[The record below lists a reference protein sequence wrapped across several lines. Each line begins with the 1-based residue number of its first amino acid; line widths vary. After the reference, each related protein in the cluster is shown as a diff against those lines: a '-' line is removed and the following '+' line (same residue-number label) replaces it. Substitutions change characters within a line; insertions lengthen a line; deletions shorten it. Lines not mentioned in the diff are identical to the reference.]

1 MCSSSEETRHKPQEL
16 RECWRDGRGGEM
28 SSRDAFGGLFAA
40 FTVCGVLVAS
50 FASAQPDTDE
60 VLPIDFVMALR
71 LADERNL
78 DVAIFLERVAEAT
91 AKLRQART
99 LAVPTLRVG
108 TSYARHT
115 GNLQETGGQV
125 LDVDRVSEFRGFG
138 AGAVGAGDV
147 QAAGLSLE
155 IDIADAVFQRLVAEQ
170 NQAAARAASDANRNR
185 VLLDV
190 ATAYLQVLYAR
201 TEMAIV
207 TDSLRRAAEL
217 ARVTLDYAEAGEGLL
232 ADAEMA
238 AVQPLVWQ
246 RRRLAASEKLE
257 AANVD
262 LARLLHLDPG
272 LHLEPL
278 EETIPVLEIFS
289 PEEDL
294 DALVAQALEGRPE
307 TEQYEALLG
316 AAEDDLTSE
325 RYSLFIPRVSLNYSS
340 GSFGGAPGSSV
351 EDLRHRDDLAVMLY
365 WQFDQ
370 FGFANKGRI
379 DAKRSRLRQLELQR
393 QQLDDVI
400 VADVRDAY
408 ARILSL
414 GEQME
419 FTAMAAEKAERA
431 YMLNRERIFENE
443 GLPLETLQAMQALAD
458 VQLMNLES
466 VVGYSVAQIQ
476 LHTALGNPVGD
487 EQ

>member
-1 MCSSSEETRHKPQEL
+1 MAAEVEMGGRETFESIRFRIL
-16 RECWRDGRGGEM
+16 AVC
-28 SSRDAFGGLFAA
+28 AA
-40 FTVCGVLVAS
+40 VLAAS
-50 FASAQPDTDE
+50 FASAQPPADE
-60 VLPIDFVMALR
+60 ALPIDFGVALR

-78 DVAIFLERVAEAT
+78 DVAIFLERVAEA
-91 AKLRQART
+91 AAQLRQSRT

-108 TSYARHT
+108 TSYSRHS

-125 LDVDRVSEFRGFG
+125 LEVDRVSEFRGFG
-138 AGAVGAGDV
+138 AGAVGAGDI

-155 IDIADAVFQRLVAEQ
+155 VDIAEAIFQRLVAEQ
-170 NQAAARAASDANRNR
+170 NEAAARAAFQANRHK

-190 ATAYLQVLYAR
+190 ATAYLQLLYAR
-201 TEMAIV
+201 AELAIA

-238 AVQPLVWQ
+238 AVQPLVWE
-246 RRRLAASEKLE
+246 RRRLAAAEKLD

-272 LHLEPL
+272 VRLEPL
-278 EETIPVLEIFS
+278 EEAIPVMEIFS
-289 PEEDL
+289 AEEDL
-294 DALVAQALEGRPE
+294 DALLARALDRRPE
-307 TEQYEALLG
+307 VEQYEALVS

-325 RYSLFIPRVSLNYSS
+325 RYGLFIPRVSLNYSS
-340 GSFGGAPGSSV
+340 GDFGGAPGSSV
-351 EDLRHRDDLAVMLY
+351 GGLRHRDDLALMLY

-370 FGFANKGRI
+370 LGFANKGRI
-379 DAKRSRLRQLELQR
+379 DEKRSRLRQLELR
-393 QQLDDVI
+393 REQLDDVI
-400 VADVRDAY
+400 VAEVRDAY

-414 GEQME
+414 GEQMQS
-419 FTAMAAEKAERA
+419 TAMAAERAERA
-431 YMLNRERIFENE
+431 YALNRERIFENE
-443 GLPLETLQAMQALAD
+443 GLPLEALQAMQALAD

-466 VVGYSVAQIQ
+466 VVGYSLAQIR

-487 EQ
+487 GE